1 MVTPRANALAS
12 TCNVRTSGPTAA
24 GHALLIYAIVRPMAH
39 PGLKVF
45 DTLPA
50 KERWFCHARL
60 KLAPLEQVA
69 EEASGKRLLDVGCGH
84 GVLAALL
91 LEGHPE
97 RHVVGIDPDE
107 RKIEWANDSIGK
119 RPNAEFRAMTIE
131 ALAAERPGSFDCVII
146 ADVLCL
152 IARETWPPFLAAARR
167 LLRPGGR
174 LVLKDAENDG
184 SWRAIKAL
192 WQERLMVHVL
202 RRTVSTGGI
211 GFATREE
218 LAGYLTD
225 AGFLVDDITSYAKG
239 YTAPHVLLTAHVP

>member
-1 MVTPRANALAS
+1 
-12 TCNVRTSGPTAA
+12 
-24 GHALLIYAIVRPMAH
+24 MAH
-39 PGLKVF
+39 ASLTVF
-45 DTLPA
+45 DSLPA

-69 EEASGKRLLDVGCGH
+69 EQASGTQLLDVGCGH

-91 LEGHPE
+91 LDGHPE
-97 RHVVGIDPDE
+97 RRVVGIDPDV
-107 RKIEWANDSIGK
+107 RKIEWANESIGK
-119 RPNAEFRAMTIE
+119 DPRAEFRACTIE
-131 ALAAERPGSFDCVII
+131 TLADERPAAFDCVVV

-152 IARETWPPFLAAARR
+152 IARDTWPAFLAAARR
-167 LLRPGGR
+167 LVRPGGR

-218 LAGYLTD
+218 LAGYVAR
-225 AGFLVDDITSYAKG
+225 AGFTVDAITSYARG
-239 YTAPHVLLTAHVP
+239 YTAPHVLLTAHAPASTAF